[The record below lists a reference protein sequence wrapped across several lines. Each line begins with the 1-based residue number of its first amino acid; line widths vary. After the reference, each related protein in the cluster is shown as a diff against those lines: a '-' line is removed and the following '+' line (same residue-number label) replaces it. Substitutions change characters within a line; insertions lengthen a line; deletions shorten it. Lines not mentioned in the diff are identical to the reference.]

1 MLDDS
6 TIHATVLEIARRNF
20 GPENIVRAIVEPWSD
35 WLGNDA
41 FRVTLVI
48 APEADLSGRAA
59 SDTSVQTNQ
68 RLLRQGEERRA
79 FIFYATEDELADS
92 GDPES

>member
-1 MLDDS
+1 MLDNA
-6 TIHATVLEIARRNF
+6 TIRAAVIDAARRNF
-20 GPENIVRAIVEPWSD
+20 GPEKIVRAVVEPWSD

-41 FRVTLVI
+41 LRVTIVI
-48 APEADLSGRAA
+48 APDADLSGRAA
-59 SDTSVQTNQ
+59 AETLVQTNQ
-68 RLLRQGEERRA
+68 WLLRQGEERRA

>member
-6 TIHATVLEIARRNF
+6 AIRAAVINTARHNF
-20 GPENIVRAIVEPWSD
+20 GPEKIVRAIVEPWSD

-41 FRVTLVI
+41 VRVTLVI
-48 APEADLSGRAA
+48 APDADLSGRAA
-59 SDTSVQTNQ
+59 ADTSVQVNQ
-68 RLLRQGEERRA
+68 QLLRQGEERRA

-92 GDPES
+92 GDTES